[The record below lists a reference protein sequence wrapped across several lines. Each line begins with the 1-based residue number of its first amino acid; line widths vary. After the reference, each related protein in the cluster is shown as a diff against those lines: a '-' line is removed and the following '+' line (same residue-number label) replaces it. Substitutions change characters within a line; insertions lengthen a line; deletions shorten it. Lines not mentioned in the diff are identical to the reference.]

1 VKNRNVTISDIAK
14 ELGVTP
20 STVSRALSN
29 SPRVNEKT
37 RKKIQS
43 AAQKMGYHQN
53 VMAASLRKGTSG
65 SIGMI
70 LPRINR
76 HFFSNVVSGV
86 ERIVNPA
93 GYNLL
98 IYQTEESYAKEVEG
112 INTFVRNRVA
122 GIIISLATETQEF
135 KHLESLA
142 NMGIPLVQ
150 FDRVNDAI
158 AGPKIVNDNFNGG
171 YLAVKHLIKAGYKR
185 IAHLTGALHMN
196 VYAERYNGY
205 KQALKDH
212 GLAFDPTMVFDNAIT
227 RDSGEAA
234 VAGVLGTG
242 ADAIFCAGDYAA
254 LGVLQELK
262 RLKIDVP
269 GKMGL
274 VGLANEPFSEIIS
287 PSLSTVEL
295 NAFEIGNRAASALIQ
310 LLEKKEFTMN
320 HTEIVP
326 VRLIVRESSV
336 KSPMVVVTNSSK

>member
-1 VKNRNVTISDIAK
+1 MKNRNVTISDIAK

-37 RKKIQS
+37 RKKIQQ

-70 LPRINR
+70 VPRINR
-76 HFFSNVVSGV
+76 HFFSNAVSGV

-98 IYQTEESYAKEVEG
+98 IYQTEELYAKELEG
-112 INTFVRNRVA
+112 INTFMKNRVA
-122 GIIISLATETQEF
+122 GVIISLATETKDF
-135 KHLESLA
+135 SHLQSLIDR
-142 NMGIPLVQ
+142 GIPLVQ

-171 YLAVKHLIKAGYKR
+171 YLAVKHLIKSGYKR
-185 IAHLTGALHMN
+185 IAHLTGAVHMN
-196 VYAERYNGY
+196 VYRERMNGY
-205 KQALKDH
+205 MEALKDNGIH
-212 GLAFDPTMVFDNAIT
+212 FDPSMVFDNAIT
-227 RDSGEAA
+227 RESGIAA
-234 VAGVLGTG
+234 VEKVLQTG
-242 ADAIFCAGDYAA
+242 ADAIFCAGDYSA
-254 LGVLQELK
+254 LGVMQELK
-262 RLKIDVP
+262 RLNIQIP
-269 GKMGL
+269 SQMGL

-287 PSLSTVEL
+287 PSLTTVEL
-295 NAFEIGNRAASALIQ
+295 NAFEIGNRAANALVQ
-310 LLEKKEFTMN
+310 LLEKSDYAMN

-326 VRLIVRESSV
+326 VRLIVRESSMPNPIV
-336 KSPMVVVTNSSK
+336 